1 MIYKVRIVCVN
12 LHCENCEVTL
22 QMKVAKLLCKYKLQI
37 QNASVNFKFLFA
49 RVSLERIFT
58 CFQFQMLFEI
68 LLYGCK
74 LQIQI
79 CKIKIANYN
88 L

>member
-1 MIYKVRIVCVN
+1 MMIYKVRIACVN

-22 QMKVAKLLCKYKLQI
+22 QMKVAKLLCKCKLQI
-37 QNASVNFKFLFA
+37 QNASVNFKFFFA

-58 CFQFQMLFEI
+58 LQMLFEI

-74 LQIQI
+74 LQLQI
-79 CKIKIANYN
+79 CK